1 MYNDVKLV
9 IFFFDYY
16 NLLIFLIFIIYCI
29 IYIMILLGE
38 IRFLLLN
45 VNLKIIKSCIYRYMS
60 LEINFSF
67 DYFIGNFFI

>member
-1 MYNDVKLV
+1 
-9 IFFFDYY
+9 
-16 NLLIFLIFIIYCI
+16 
-29 IYIMILLGE
+29 MILLGE

-45 VNLKIIKSCIYRYMS
+45 VNLRIIKCFIYRYMS